1 MNYFDRHECMSAETI
16 DLIGMCKSQL
26 ITVFKKGVIKIDGVH
41 TEKTIY
47 FGSVSNMLAGL
58 YDGYDYVDAIKNDDE
73 MLLIQKQNPLLF
85 WAIKQVLKE
94 VETYPK
100 TDKNLATY

>member
-1 MNYFDRHECMSAETI
+1 MNYFDRQKCMSDETR

-26 ITVFKKGVIKIDGVH
+26 ITVTIPD

-58 YDGYDYVDAIKNDDE
+58 YDGFDYVDAIKKDDE
-73 MLLIQKQNPLLF
+73 MLLIQRQNPLLF
-85 WAIKQVLKE
+85 WAINQVLKE
-94 VETYPK
+94 VEGYPK

>member
-1 MNYFDRHECMSAETI
+1 MNYFDRQKYMSDETR

-26 ITVFKKGVIKIDGVH
+26 ITVA
-41 TEKTIY
+41 TSKTDSTKTLY

-58 YDGYDYVDAIKNDDE
+58 YDGFDYVDAIKKDLE

-85 WAIKQVLKE
+85 WAINQVLKE
-94 VETYPK
+94 VEGYPK

>member
-1 MNYFDRHECMSAETI
+1 MNYFDRHECMSAETR

-26 ITVFKKGVIKIDGVH
+26 ITVFASK
-41 TEKTIY
+41 TSETKTIY